1 LFFAYTSVFAV
12 PRSIARSFENIESS
26 DFTAMSVCRFLG

>member
-1 LFFAYTSVFAV
+1 VFAV

-26 DFTAMSVCRFLG
+26 DLTAILYGFLLVIAAG